1 MKENSTKLHSVE
13 LKRIFI
19 YLAFVFGVYYG
30 LWFIAVILPS
40 SAGKG
45 IYSLL
50 SFPAVFM
57 GTPALAVFV
66 TRKATSDK
74 SPLKF
79 SIKVWKNKKAML
91 FSAFVPGAAILAGI
105 VIFFLIF
112 PDDLDFSGK
121 YIVQTYGIFGAPS
134 DISLTVFSML
144 IMGIIVYVISA
155 VCFPVWLIAL
165 GEDIGWQGYL
175 LPLLCRNFPV
185 RCAVF
190 LNGALWGMA
199 HAPLIYFG
207 MNYGNDYVGA
217 PISGIVM
224 MVFTCIVLGIWMS
237 YVTLKY
243 NNCMYAA
250 IIHGAA
256 DIIGEAG
263 VWISLS
269 TKSTLL
275 GPMPTG
281 IIGMSMLLIGAF
293 ILMLRWPVGS
303 SDKREFVS

>member
-1 MKENSTKLHSVE
+1 MKANNITLHHVE

-19 YLAFVFGVYYG
+19 YLAIVFGVYYG

-40 SAGKG
+40 NAGKG

-57 GTPALAVFV
+57 GTPAFAVFI
-66 TRKATSDK
+66 TRKITSDK

-79 SIKVWKNKKAML
+79 SAKVWKNKKALL
-91 FSAFVPGAAILAGI
+91 FSAFVPTAAIFCGTA
-105 VIFFLIF
+105 IFFLIF
-112 PDDLDFSGK
+112 PNDLDFSGK
-121 YIVQTYGIFGAPS
+121 YISQTYGAFGAPS
-134 DISLTVFSML
+134 DISFTVFSML
-144 IMGIIVYVISA
+144 RMGTIVYIISA
-155 VCFPVWLIAL
+155 VCFPVWFIAL

-175 LPLLCRNFPV
+175 LPLLCKRFPV
-185 RCAVF
+185 RCAVL

-207 MNYGNDYVGA
+207 MNYGDDYIGA
-217 PISGIVM
+217 PISGIAM
-224 MVFTCIVLGIWMS
+224 MVLVCVVLGIWSS

-250 IIHGAA
+250 IIHGAS

-275 GPMPTG
+275 GPNPTG
-281 IIGMSMLLIGAF
+281 IIGMSVLILGASILLVRLPNGK
-293 ILMLRWPVGS
+293 LH
-303 SDKREFVS
+303 